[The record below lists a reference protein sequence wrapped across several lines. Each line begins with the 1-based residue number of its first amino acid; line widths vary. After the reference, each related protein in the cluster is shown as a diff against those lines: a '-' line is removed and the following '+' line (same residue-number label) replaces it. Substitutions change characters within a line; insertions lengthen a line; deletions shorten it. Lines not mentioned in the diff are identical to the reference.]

1 MKSLKKKQKDL
12 LDMKTTKKKTFDAVK
27 MMREIREKISS
38 ETQNMTFEELKKYI
52 ETRIKNSSLK
62 AIGQQ

>member
-1 MKSLKKKQKDL
+1 
-12 LDMKTTKKKTFDAVK
+12 MKTAKKKTFDAVK